1 MSEEKQIKKIDISID
16 ELNNGEAIQ
25 ISNWNGDYIASPLEK
40 SNTVTSSIESSIRD
54 NYMQQASFDF
64 EKQNHT
70 YSRLL
75 DKEAST
81 TVTTTEELASLAKN
95 TQNDLNKII
104 KINGIVKYYINKE
117 DLIGRVIETIENNVN
132 TNFSIQYPTIAVNAT
147 KKKEL
152 KMIEEMKLL
161 INKFNRQINLSQL
174 IRNNALT
181 TYSEGNYIYYLM
193 GDSENGYGITVYPL
207 DLIEVTPMKID
218 NDPIIALNVSEL
230 KSRLQQ
236 SRNDYRGLKSNK
248 LINIEADIE
257 NEVKRDYPKE
267 VYEAYKVNDKYAFLD
282 PKRIGMTRIN
292 NLKGKY
298 GLTPI
303 FKSLGSQLILET
315 IDASD
320 QKLLVQ
326 KTKKIY
332 YQKSRKELM
341 GENYTNKAP
350 VNEIGYAHASL
361 VNAMSQDTVIYSS
374 MPYIE
379 DLEIL
384 EPKTELTDAN
394 TVTSYR
400 NRVLS
405 ALGIS
410 FVSGESKASTNT
422 IKINYS
428 ELLKIVN
435 KISKQLEPVINKF
448 YQLILEENGF
458 LVEYAPKIVIE
469 DTELLDMESKLK
481 LVDVLYSKMG
491 LSYDTTLN
499 MLGLDTVT
507 EVNKRINE
515 NKGVKIDGV
524 DTSYDIIFAPHSNSY
539 TSNSN
544 DLLDTNKEDSNTNK
558 NGSKKSE
565 NLDKNDTDK
574 QRQDAMIK

>member
-1 MSEEKQIKKIDISID
+1 MSEEFKKLPTVDLSMP
-16 ELNNGEAIQ
+16 E
-25 ISNWNGDYIASPLEK
+25 LEK
-40 SNTVTSSIESSIRD
+40 GQSMKITNIGD
-54 NYMQQASFDF
+54 NYVLSELETSQDEQSFGSDYVRQATYDF
-64 EKQNHT
+64 EKLNHT

-75 DKEAST
+75 DKESST
-81 TVTTTEELASLAKN
+81 YVTSTEELTNLAKN
-95 TQNDLNKII
+95 TQNSLNKIL

-132 TNFSIQYPTIAVNAT
+132 INFKVNYPNIALNAT

-152 KMIEEMKLL
+152 KMIDEIQKLVD
-161 INKFNRQINLSQL
+161 KFNKQINIPQL

-193 GDSENGYGITVYPL
+193 GDYERGYGIVTYPL
-207 DLIEVTPMKID
+207 DLIEVTPMKVD
-218 NDPIIALNVSEL
+218 NEPVIALNVNEL
-230 KSRLQQ
+230 KSRLQS
-236 SRNDYRGLKSNK
+236 SRQKYRGLKSNK
-248 LINIEADIE
+248 LIDIEKDIE
-257 NEVKRDYPKE
+257 NEIKRDYPKE
-267 VYEAYKVNDKYAFLD
+267 VYDAFIQKDTYALLD
-282 PKRIGMTRIN
+282 PKRIGVSRIN
-292 NLKGKY
+292 NLKGLY

-315 IDASD
+315 IDKSD
-320 QKLLVQ
+320 QKLLIQ

-341 GENYTNKAP
+341 GEKYTNKKP
-350 VNEIGYAHASL
+350 VNEIGYSHASL
-361 VNAMSQDTVIYSS
+361 VQAMGQDTVIYSS

-394 TVTSYR
+394 TVSNYR

-410 FVSGESKASTNT
+410 FVSGESTASSNT
-422 IKINYS
+422 IKINYG

-458 LVEYAPKIVIE
+458 LVEYSPTITIE
-469 DTELLDMESKLK
+469 DTELLDADSKLK
-481 LVDVLYSKMG
+481 LLDVVFSKIG
-491 LSYDTTLN
+491 LSYDSTFN
-499 MLGLDTVT
+499 ILGLDTTT
-507 EVNKRINE
+507 EVNKRIKE
-515 NKGVKIDGV
+515 NKGIKIDGV
-524 DTSYDIIFAPHSNSY
+524 DTSYDSIFAPHSNSY

-544 DLLDTNKEDSNTNK
+544 DLLNNDKEDDSTNS
-558 NGSKKSE
+558 NGSVKNTDS
-565 NLDKNDTDK
+565 DKNLYDK
-574 QRQDAMIK
+574 ERQESIIK

>member
-1 MSEEKQIKKIDISID
+1 MSEEFKKPPIVDLSMP
-16 ELNNGEAIQ
+16 E
-25 ISNWNGDYIASPLEK
+25 LEK
-40 SNTVTSSIESSIRD
+40 GQSMKITNIGD
-54 NYMQQASFDF
+54 NYVLSELETSQDEQSFGSDYVRQATYDF
-64 EKQNHT
+64 EKLNHT

-75 DKEAST
+75 DKESST
-81 TVTTTEELASLAKN
+81 YVTSTEELTNLAKN
-95 TQNDLNKII
+95 TQNSLNKIL

-132 TNFSIQYPTIAVNAT
+132 VNFKVNYPNIALNAT

-152 KMIEEMKLL
+152 KMIDEIQKLVD
-161 INKFNRQINLSQL
+161 KFNKQINIPQL

-193 GDSENGYGITVYPL
+193 GDYEHGYGIVTYPL
-207 DLIEVTPMKID
+207 DLIEVTPMKVD
-218 NDPIIALNVSEL
+218 NEPVIALNVNEL
-230 KSRLQQ
+230 KSRLQS
-236 SRNDYRGLKSNK
+236 SRQKYRGLKSNK
-248 LINIEADIE
+248 LIDIEKDIE
-257 NEVKRDYPKE
+257 NEIKRDYPKE
-267 VYEAYKVNDKYAFLD
+267 VYDAFVQKDTYALLD
-282 PKRIGMTRIN
+282 PKRIGVSRIN
-292 NLKGKY
+292 NLKGLY

-315 IDASD
+315 IDKSD
-320 QKLLVQ
+320 QKLLIQ

-341 GENYTNKAP
+341 GEKYTNKKP
-350 VNEIGYAHASL
+350 VNEIGYSHASL
-361 VNAMSQDTVIYSS
+361 VQAMGQDTVIYSS

-394 TVTSYR
+394 TVSNYR

-422 IKINYS
+422 IKINYG

-458 LVEYAPKIVIE
+458 LVEYSPTITIE
-469 DTELLDMESKLK
+469 DTELLDTDSKLK
-481 LVDVLYSKMG
+481 LVELLYSKIG
-491 LSYDTTLN
+491 LSYDSTFN
-499 MLGLDTVT
+499 ILGLDTTT
-507 EVNKRINE
+507 EVNKRIKE
-515 NKGVKIDGV
+515 NKGIKIDGV
-524 DTSYDIIFAPHSNSY
+524 DTSYDSIFAPHSNSY

-544 DLLDTNKEDSNTNK
+544 DLLNNDKEDDSTNS
-558 NGSKKSE
+558 NGSVKNTDS
-565 NLDKNDTDK
+565 DKNLYDK
-574 QRQDAMIK
+574 ERQESIIK

>member
-1 MSEEKQIKKIDISID
+1 MSEEFKKPPTVDLSMP
-16 ELNNGEAIQ
+16 E
-25 ISNWNGDYIASPLEK
+25 LEK
-40 SNTVTSSIESSIRD
+40 GQSMKITNIGD
-54 NYMQQASFDF
+54 NYVLSELETSQDEQSFGSDYVRQATYDF
-64 EKQNHT
+64 EKLNHT

-75 DKEAST
+75 DKESST
-81 TVTTTEELASLAKN
+81 YVTSTEELTNLAKN
-95 TQNDLNKII
+95 TQNSLNKIL

-132 TNFSIQYPTIAVNAT
+132 INFKVNYPNIALNAT

-152 KMIEEMKLL
+152 KMIDEIQKLVD
-161 INKFNRQINLSQL
+161 KFNKQINIPQL

-193 GDSENGYGITVYPL
+193 GDYEHGYGIVTYPL
-207 DLIEVTPMKID
+207 DLIEVTPMKVD
-218 NDPIIALNVSEL
+218 NEPVIALNVNEL
-230 KSRLQQ
+230 KSRLQS
-236 SRNDYRGLKSNK
+236 SRQKYRGLKSNK
-248 LINIEADIE
+248 LIDIEKDIE
-257 NEVKRDYPKE
+257 NEIKRDYPKE
-267 VYEAYKVNDKYAFLD
+267 VYDAFIQKDTYALLD
-282 PKRIGMTRIN
+282 PKRIGVSRIN
-292 NLKGKY
+292 NLKGLY

-315 IDASD
+315 IDKSD
-320 QKLLVQ
+320 QKLLIQ

-341 GENYTNKAP
+341 GEKYTNKKP
-350 VNEIGYAHASL
+350 VNEIGYSHASL
-361 VNAMSQDTVIYSS
+361 VQAMGQDTVIYSS

-394 TVTSYR
+394 TVSNYR

-458 LVEYAPKIVIE
+458 LVEYSPIITIE
-469 DTELLDMESKLK
+469 DTELLDADSKLK
-481 LVDVLYSKMG
+481 LVDLVFSKIG
-491 LSYDTTLN
+491 LSYDSTFN
-499 MLGLDTVT
+499 ILGLDANT
-507 EVNKRINE
+507 EVNKRIKE
-515 NKGVKIDGV
+515 NKGIKIDGV
-524 DTSYDIIFAPHSNSY
+524 DTSYDSIFAPHSNSY

-544 DLLDTNKEDSNTNK
+544 DLLNNDKEDDSTNS
-558 NGSKKSE
+558 NGSVKNTDS
-565 NLDKNDTDK
+565 DKNLYDK
-574 QRQDAMIK
+574 ERQESIVK

>member
-1 MSEEKQIKKIDISID
+1 MSEEFKKPPTVDLSMP
-16 ELNNGEAIQ
+16 E
-25 ISNWNGDYIASPLEK
+25 LEK
-40 SNTVTSSIESSIRD
+40 GQSMKITNIGD
-54 NYMQQASFDF
+54 NYVLSELETSQDEQSFGSDYVRQATYDF
-64 EKQNHT
+64 EKLNHT

-75 DKEAST
+75 DKESST
-81 TVTTTEELASLAKN
+81 YVTSTEELTNLAKN
-95 TQNDLNKII
+95 TQNSLNKIL

-132 TNFSIQYPTIAVNAT
+132 VNFKVNYPNIALNAT

-152 KMIEEMKLL
+152 KMIDEIQKLVD
-161 INKFNRQINLSQL
+161 KFNKQINIPQL

-193 GDSENGYGITVYPL
+193 GDYERGYGIVTYPL
-207 DLIEVTPMKID
+207 DLIEVTPMKVD
-218 NDPIIALNVSEL
+218 NEPVIALNVNEL
-230 KSRLQQ
+230 KSRLQS
-236 SRNDYRGLKSNK
+236 SRQKYRGLKSNK
-248 LINIEADIE
+248 LIDIEKDIE
-257 NEVKRDYPKE
+257 NEIKRDYPKE
-267 VYEAYKVNDKYAFLD
+267 VYDAFIQKDTYALLD
-282 PKRIGMTRIN
+282 PKRIGVSRIN
-292 NLKGKY
+292 NLKGLY

-315 IDASD
+315 IDKSD
-320 QKLLVQ
+320 QKLLIQ

-341 GENYTNKAP
+341 GEKYTNKKP
-350 VNEIGYAHASL
+350 VNEIGYSHASL
-361 VNAMSQDTVIYSS
+361 VQAMGQDTVIYSS

-394 TVTSYR
+394 TVSNYR

-410 FVSGESKASTNT
+410 FVSGESTASSNT
-422 IKINYS
+422 IKINYG

-458 LVEYAPKIVIE
+458 LVEYSPTITIE
-469 DTELLDMESKLK
+469 DTELLDTDSKLK
-481 LVDVLYSKMG
+481 LLDVVFSKIG
-491 LSYDTTLN
+491 LSYDSTFN
-499 MLGLDTVT
+499 ILGLDTTT
-507 EVNKRINE
+507 EVNKRIKE
-515 NKGVKIDGV
+515 NKGIKIDGV
-524 DTSYDIIFAPHSNSY
+524 DTSYDSIFAPHSNSY

-544 DLLDTNKEDSNTNK
+544 DLLNNDKEDDSTNSNGSVKNTN
-558 NGSKKSE
+558 
-565 NLDKNDTDK
+565 TDK
-574 QRQDAMIK
+574 QDYDQQYQDSKV